1 LEIYTGCSG
10 WNYTAWQGP
19 FYPPAI
25 GNKKWLPYYSG
36 VFNYVEI
43 DSTFYRVP
51 SKFMVQ
57 NWAKRTP
64 DNFRFTAKFPK
75 IITHDKRLK
84 AVSKELEEFHD
95 VMEPLADK
103 ILALLI
109 LLPPSLQIKEGLD
122 ALRDLDFE
130 FEGTFKYA
138 IEVRHP
144 SWYNELAYN
153 FLKSRNICL
162 VWSQQDRLI
171 SPPVVT
177 SDLIYLR
184 LIGDRSIDEG
194 DFGKIQKDRVLEMK
208 QWVEELR
215 SVQRFEK
222 KVKAAIVSANNHYA
236 GFGPGTVKLFRKMMD
251 LPQLT
256 WEDQNEVIFTE
267 STSGKEKLIKPNPR
281 QTLITDF

>member
-1 LEIYTGCSG
+1 
-10 WNYTAWQGP
+10 
-19 FYPPAI
+19 
-25 GNKKWLPYYSG
+25 
-36 VFNYVEI
+36 
-43 DSTFYRVP
+43 
-51 SKFMVQ
+51 MVQ

-84 AVSKELEEFHD
+84 AVSKELGEFPD

-109 LLPPSLQIKEGLD
+109 QLPPSLQIKEGLD

-130 FEGTFKYA
+130 FEGTFRYA

-144 SWYNELAYN
+144 SWYDELAYN
-153 FLKSRNICL
+153 FFKSRNICL

-184 LIGDRSIDEG
+184 LIRDRSIDEG

-236 GFGPGTVKLFRKMMD
+236 GFGPGTVKLFREMMD

-256 WEDQNEVIFTE
+256 WEDKNEVIFTE
-267 STSGKEKLIKPNPR
+267 SRSGKEKLIKPNPR